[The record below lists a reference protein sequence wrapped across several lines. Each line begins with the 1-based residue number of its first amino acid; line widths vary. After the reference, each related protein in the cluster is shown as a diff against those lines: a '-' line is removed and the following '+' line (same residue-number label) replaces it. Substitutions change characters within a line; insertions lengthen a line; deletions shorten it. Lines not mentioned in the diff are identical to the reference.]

1 MTRRG
6 LLSVALAGLC
16 VVSLLAAAP
25 LFDQADSPAA
35 RTLLGIEWTPTPAGR
50 VAAARPWLLRAA
62 LALATGALVAP
73 ALGSGLERAAAD
85 AATHATLGGALAV
98 TVAGALATR
107 LLGTAGTPTLRPP
120 AGWLAATAGAG
131 AVLAGAFALPA
142 AVGVATRTAVVTVPG
157 LLTVVGTLTEA
168 AGATTVRAVVTP
180 LVVLLALAP
189 ALALLVGLA
198 TAERVALLR
207 RERGPAALAAGLLA
221 AGALVSAVLTRDPA
235 RTIAATALAL
245 LAWDAAEFG
254 GSLAALVGEDGAPR
268 LERAHATASLAVATL
283 AGTMALGLASAF
295 GPVPSDGGA
304 AVVLLVGAA
313 AAGLLALH
321 GG

>member
-35 RTLLGIEWTPTPAGR
+35 RTLLGIEGTPTPAGR

-85 AATHATLGGALAV
+85 AATHATLG
-98 TVAGALATR
+98 GALATR

-198 TAERVALLR
+198 VAERVALLR